1 MAEDST
7 NDTQRQRSGV
17 FHMRNLSQKLTG
29 RRTKVSKQQAAGNGR
44 GGFPPPRPA
53 FHDSDD
59 DEVPT
64 KKGLGGLCGKRRQKT
79 KSAETEEK

>member
-7 NDTQRQRSGV
+7 NDTQPQRSGV
-17 FHMRNLSQKLTG
+17 FHMRNFSQKLTG
-29 RRTKVSKQQAAGNGR
+29 RRTKVSKQAAAGNGR

-59 DEVPT
+59 EVPT
-64 KKGLGGLCGKRRQKT
+64 KKGLGGLCGKRRQRT
-79 KSAETEEK
+79 KSAEIEEK